1 MSLGRRNST
10 GGLFFL
16 PKTGKVCGMK
26 ELHLVA
32 ANVRSAYNV
41 GALLRTADS
50 LGVTKMWMAG
60 YTPSGDHPAVKKTAL
75 GAEETVTW
83 EHIPD
88 VIGCLERLKQEG
100 VRVVG
105 LELAEGAKD
114 ILSYTPTFPM
124 ALVLG
129 NEVEGLSALQLKACH
144 ETVMIPQKGSKESLN
159 VMVAAGIAAWVLLG
173 P

>member
-1 MSLGRRNST
+1 MN
-10 GGLFFL
+10 
-16 PKTGKVCGMK
+16 

-32 ANVRSAYNV
+32 ANIRSAYNV

-50 LGVTKMWMAG
+50 LGITKVWMAG
-60 YTPSGDHPAVKKTAL
+60 YTPPGDHPAVKKTAL
-75 GAEETVTW
+75 GAENAVAW
-83 EHIPD
+83 EQMPD
-88 VIGCLERLKQEG
+88 VIGCLEGLRARG
-100 VRVVG
+100 IRVVG
-105 LELAEGAKD
+105 LELAEGAQD
-114 ILSYTPTFPM
+114 LRTYQPTFPI

-129 NEVEGLSALQLKACH
+129 NEVEGLSVLQLKACD